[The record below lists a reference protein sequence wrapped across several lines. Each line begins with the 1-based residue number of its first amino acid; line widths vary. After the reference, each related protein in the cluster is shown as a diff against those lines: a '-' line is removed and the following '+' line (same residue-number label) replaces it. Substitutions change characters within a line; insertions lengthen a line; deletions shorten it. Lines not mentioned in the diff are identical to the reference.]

1 MAYICDGVKQCPRGD
16 DEILCNLTCPGECF
30 CNGAVFICRAD
41 NINRVLPQISN
52 KARKLDVSLSRFSN
66 NTLVVG
72 YYPYLAELILTR
84 CSIEYVEP
92 KAFMNV
98 NNLLVLDLSY
108 NRIHAIHKDTFLGL
122 QRLVKL
128 TLRGNNLYSIQNGGF
143 RGIPQ
148 LKYIDLSLNVIDE
161 FSDKI
166 FSDLT
171 NLNDM
176 MTDSYVF
183 CCLRP
188 ESVEEQNCKPDPDAF
203 SSCYDLMKFS
213 VMRWTLWIVSMMA
226 LFGNFGVIMY
236 RVIFE
241 RQTIYKPSV
250 FLILNLSIS
259 DFLTGIYLVIIAI
272 ADTVYKG
279 NYILNEKEWR
289 QSIIC
294 KFAGVLMTIA
304 SEASVN
310 FILLIALDRFIAVHQ
325 PFKHR
330 NITLKLT
337 AVAVSGVW
345 IFVTLLGTIPLV
357 FIDYFS
363 ESFYT
368 KQGVCLALPFVTKN
382 ISGWEYS
389 MSIFVI
395 YNSVVFIIIAVCQLM
410 IYHKAT
416 GSSGIMSTKTRQ
428 DLTLARKL
436 FVVVL
441 TDFLC
446 WIPIG
451 VMGKPYLIKT
461 EISNSVCIH
470 YVSMLK
476 VKRLEIQNL

>member
-1 MAYICDGVKQCPRGD
+1 
-16 DEILCNLTCPGECF
+16 
-30 CNGAVFICRAD
+30 
-41 NINRVLPQISN
+41 
-52 KARKLDVSLSRFSN
+52 
-66 NTLVVG
+66 
-72 YYPYLAELILTR
+72 
-84 CSIEYVEP
+84 
-92 KAFMNV
+92 
-98 NNLLVLDLSY
+98 
-108 NRIHAIHKDTFLGL
+108 
-122 QRLVKL
+122 
-128 TLRGNNLYSIQNGGF
+128 
-143 RGIPQ
+143 
-148 LKYIDLSLNVIDE
+148 
-161 FSDKI
+161 
-166 FSDLT
+166 
-171 NLNDM
+171 
-176 MTDSYVF
+176 
-183 CCLRP
+183 
-188 ESVEEQNCKPDPDAF
+188 
-203 SSCYDLMKFS
+203 
-213 VMRWTLWIVSMMA
+213 MA

-241 RQTIYKPSV
+241 RRTIYKPSV

-410 IYHKAT
+410 IYHTAK
-416 GSSGIMSTKTRQ
+416 GSGVIMSTKTRQ

-451 VMGKPYLIKT
+451 VMGKPYLIK
-461 EISNSVCIH
+461 S
-470 YVSMLK
+470 
-476 VKRLEIQNL
+476 